1 MTDSPISL
9 YELNRRITNAIA
21 VARDLQ
27 GVWITAETSD
37 VRTSGGHCYMEL
49 LQKDEKTGA
58 PLAKCRAAIWA
69 SAFARLGAMFYA
81 ATGTRLRSD
90 MKIMARV
97 NVGFHA
103 VYGLSLIIT
112 DINPD
117 YTVGD
122 LARRRNEII
131 RRLQA
136 EGVFDLN
143 RTLQWPAV
151 PARVAV
157 VSARGAAGYGDFV
170 KHLHGNP
177 ARLRFATTLFEA
189 TLQGERTVPSVIAAL
204 EAVMER
210 VDDFDC
216 VVIIRGGGAVSDLA
230 SFDDYSLA
238 FHVAQFPL
246 PVIVGI
252 GHERD
257 ITVLDYVANTHVK
270 TPTAAAEALIAR
282 ANAAYDRLK
291 TLGNEILQTVS
302 ARVAGQRQQLA
313 YYQGLLPALARNVL
327 ESNKRRIGPE
337 IPAAIASAVR
347 SHLARSRDRLDSLG
361 LLLDTLAPEATLRRG
376 YSITRASGRAVT
388 DSSALRPGDIITTT
402 FASGPDIISTI
413 TQSIE

>member
-1 MTDSPISL
+1 M
-9 YELNRRITNAIA
+9 
-21 VARDLQ
+21 
-27 GVWITAETSD
+27 
-37 VRTSGGHCYMEL
+37 
-49 LQKDEKTGA
+49 
-58 PLAKCRAAIWA
+58 
-69 SAFARLGAMFYA
+69 
-81 ATGTRLRSD
+81 
-90 MKIMARV
+90 
-97 NVGFHA
+97 
-103 VYGLSLIIT
+103 
-112 DINPD
+112 
-117 YTVGD
+117 GD

-376 YSITRASGRAVT
+376 YSITRAAGRAVT
-388 DSSALRPGDIITTT
+388 DSSSLRPGDTITTT

>member
-117 YTVGD
+117 YTVGA

-216 VVIIRGGGAVSDLA
+216 VVIRRGGGAVSDLA

-282 ANAAYDRLK
+282 ANAAYERLK

-313 YYQGLLPALARNVL
+313 YYQGLLPALAR
-327 ESNKRRIGPE
+327 NKRRIGPE

-376 YSITRASGRAVT
+376 YSITRAAGRAVT
-388 DSSALRPGDIITTT
+388 DSSSLRPGDTITTT

>member
-1 MTDSPISL
+1 MTEPITLEEFTS
-9 YELNRRITNAIA
+9 RIA
-21 VARDLQ
+21 VAVNGAPGLA
-27 GVWITAETSD
+27 GIWVTAETSD
-37 VRTSGGHCYMEL
+37 VRRPGHCYLEL
-49 LQKDEKTGA
+49 VQKHPLTGEPVA
-58 PLAKCRAAIWA
+58 RVRATIWR
-69 SAFARLGAMFYA
+69 STFARIDAAFTQ
-81 ATGTRLRSD
+81 ATGQQFGSGIKVLV
-90 MKIMARV
+90 RV
-97 NVGFHA
+97 TASFHPA
-103 VYGLSLIIT
+103 YGLSANIT
-112 DINPD
+112 EIDPS
-117 YTVGD
+117 YTLGD
-122 LARRRNEII
+122 LVRRRREII
-131 RRLQA
+131 ARLTD
-136 EGVFDLN
+136 EGIIDLN
-143 RTLQWPAV
+143 RSLMWPEVPLRMAV
-151 PARVAV
+151 I
-157 VSARGAAGYGDFV
+157 SAPGAAGYGDFV
-170 KHLHGNP
+170 HQLFTNP
-177 ARLRFATTLFEA
+177 SRLDFRVRLYPALM
-189 TLQGERTVPSVIAAL
+189 QGASAAASIIAAL
-204 EAVMER
+204 EQIAADEEMW
-210 VDDFDC
+210 DG

-376 YSITRASGRAVT
+376 YSITRAAGRAVT
-388 DSSALRPGDIITTT
+388 DSSSLRPGDTITTT